1 MSRPA
6 SAALRVLV
14 VDTDAALRQG
24 LCQAL
29 AAHGAFEV
37 VGWAQSPRTA
47 GLKIAAYQPDLLVIE
62 VDSATADATG
72 LLGAVQAHSPEL
84 LRIGTAR
91 VELPA
96 PDLAQW
102 QRLGLAAVLR
112 RPSSASAATL
122 TEWVQT
128 LAPYCRRARR
138 QSDVAR
144 PSPAAGGGAGPVPV
158 AAACPIPR
166 RRIPGGRA
174 PQVVGIGVSTG
185 GPKALAELLPLLPAD
200 FPLPIVLV
208 QHMPAGF
215 TRSLA
220 ESLAKSC
227 RIAVR
232 EAADGELLQA
242 GTVWIAPGGRH
253 LRVLRTDAGA
263 VLQLTDDPPRCSCR
277 PSVDYLF
284 ESLATAYAGRV
295 LAVVLTG
302 MGEDGWQGS
311 RVLHDAGACVLAQD
325 EASSTVYGMPRG
337 PIEAGI
343 AAPVP
348 LAQMAEA
355 ILLAARGNSC
365 N

>member
-1 MSRPA
+1 MSP
-6 SAALRVLV
+6 ALRVLV

-24 LCQAL
+24 LCQAFS
-29 AAHGAFEV
+29 AHCDFEV

-47 GLKIAAYQPDLLVIE
+47 GPKIATYQPDLLVIE
-62 VDSATADATG
+62 VDAAAADATS
-72 LLGAVQAHSPEL
+72 LLGEVQERSPAL

-91 VELPA
+91 AELSP

-102 QRLGLAAVLR
+102 QRLGVAAVLR
-112 RPSSASAATL
+112 RPPSNSTGALA
-122 TEWVQT
+122 EWVQS

-138 QSDVAR
+138 YVEGSR
-144 PSPAAGGGAGPVPV
+144 PSRTGAAVGPGPV

-185 GPKALAELLPLLPAD
+185 GPKALAEVLPLLPAD

-232 EAADGELLQA
+232 EAEDGEPLMA
-242 GTVWIAPGGRH
+242 GVVLIAPGGRH
-253 LRVLRTDAGA
+253 LRVQRTETGA
-263 VLQLTDDPPRCSCR
+263 VVQLTDDPPRCSCR

-284 ESLATAYAGRV
+284 ESLGAAYAGRV

-348 LAQMAEA
+348 LTQMAEA
-355 ILLAARGNSC
+355 IVLAARGNSC